1 MSLFFDTKR
10 QNNILVFINKVVFL
24 QKNLQ
29 AR

>member
-24 QKNLQ
+24 QNNLQ